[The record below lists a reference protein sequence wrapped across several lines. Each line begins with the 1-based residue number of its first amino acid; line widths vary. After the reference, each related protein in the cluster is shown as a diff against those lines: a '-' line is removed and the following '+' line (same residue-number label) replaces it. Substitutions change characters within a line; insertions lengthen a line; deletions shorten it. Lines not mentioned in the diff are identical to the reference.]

1 MGLGFALTEN
11 FITENGYVK
20 STYNTLGLLR
30 STDVPPIEVILIGK
44 AGKEGLAYGAKG
56 IGEISSV
63 AAAPAAA
70 AAAYRVDGVARTR
83 LPLENTAYKPNR

>member
-1 MGLGFALTEN
+1 
-11 FITENGYVK
+11 
-20 STYNTLGLLR
+20 LR
-30 STDVPPIEVILIGK
+30 STDVPPIEVILIEK
-44 AGKEGLAYGAKG
+44 AEKAGLAYGAKG

-70 AAAYRVDGVARTR
+70 AAAYRVDGVIRTR